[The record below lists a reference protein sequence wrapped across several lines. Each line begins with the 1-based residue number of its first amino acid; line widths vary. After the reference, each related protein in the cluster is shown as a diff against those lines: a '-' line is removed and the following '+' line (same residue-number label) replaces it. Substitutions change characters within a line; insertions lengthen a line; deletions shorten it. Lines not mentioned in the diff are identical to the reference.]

1 MPHLRN
7 GIDGAPPPVRTGS
20 PPSQPPDP
28 SHEPPP
34 RPVRLRRHAGRQ
46 PGLVPRH
53 LRPGGRPVRLSA
65 PRPRRPRA
73 AARAGDQGDPARSR
87 RPDLEAADDR
97 QACARA
103 GNAGH
108 RPDPPVPRRGGDA
121 GRAQGRRRAGG
132 GGQLERRGQRAP
144 RPRPGRRRR
153 RALRLRRQPVR
164 QGVQYPRR
172 SQGHACGAARSAIF
186 IGDETRDAAAARDAA
201 IECGLVAWGY
211 ADPDFLR
218 SLAPTLFF
226 ERMDEIAPA
235 LIG

>member
-7 GIDGAPPPVRTGS
+7 GIDGAPPAGTLTNGS
-20 PPSQPPDP
+20 V
-28 SHEPPP
+28 HEPPP

-46 PGLVPRH
+46 PGLVSRH
-53 LRPGGRPVRLSA
+53 LRPGRRPVRLSA
-65 PRPRRPRA
+65 PRARRPRA
-73 AARAGDQGDPARSR
+73 AARPGDARDPARSR
-87 RPDLEAADDR
+87 RADLEAADDR
-97 QACARA
+97 QAYART
-103 GNAGH
+103 GSAGH

-144 RPRPGRRRR
+144 RPRPGRRPC

-164 QGVQYPRR
+164 QGVQDPRR
-172 SQGHACGAARSAIF
+172 SQGHARGAARARSSSATKPA
-186 IGDETRDAAAARDAA
+186 TRRRRAMRASTSDWWRGVTP
-201 IECGLVAWGY
+201 IRT
-211 ADPDFLR
+211 FLR